1 MFNTPIIEV
10 AIGLI
15 FLYSLIGLLVTQINS
30 LISNALK
37 LRAKT
42 LKAGLQRLLV
52 DERLQAEIL
61 VHPMIKV
68 VVPDQQQDSLQVSA
82 QTAREINKPS
92 AEVNNVT
99 YIDPS
104 VFSEALISTLF
115 VRVYSPVE
123 TEIAKVPDVQIRD
136 NLLLLLN
143 NLRTT
148 PTPAEL
154 AELETAA
161 AQLPTHLGGGLVAA
175 MRPVRLVLE
184 ETRYQGN
191 NLLTLQAGVS
201 TIETPA
207 IRDALRVLLSTAN
220 DIDQARVKIERWF
233 DDGMTR
239 ASAAYIRWIQGFS
252 LIFALLLAVIFNI
265 DTIHLA
271 RTLWDDPLLRAQVV
285 IAAKR
290 LDLQQEQAGFG
301 FTPRG
306 ETDDATPVPG
316 TTPVPEGL
324 PLNQE
329 TLEAQI
335 ARDAQRLTQPLVE
348 IQGDIA
354 DIGLLVQQL
363 LELQLP
369 IGWEYTPVTTEM
381 VALSQEVGLPSPYT
395 NTRNLWN
402 LMQFDLSLLLQKI
415 IGLLATAIAA
425 AQGAPFWFDLL
436 NRVTRRDTSTMT
448 VTATTNRPLPPG

>member
-1 MFNTPIIEV
+1 MISTPIIEV

-15 FLYSLIGLLVTQINS
+15 FLYSLLGLLVTQINS

-68 VVPDQQQDSLQVSA
+68 VVPGQQQQSLQVSA
-82 QTAREINKPS
+82 QTAQEVNKPD

-99 YIDPS
+99 YIAPS

-123 TEIAKVPDVQIRD
+123 EAIQAVPDVQIQG
-136 NLLLLLN
+136 NLMNLLN
-143 NLRTT
+143 NLRTS
-148 PTPAEL
+148 PTPSEL

-161 AQLPTHLGGGLVAA
+161 AQLPISLGAGLVEALK
-175 MRPVRLVLE
+175 PVRAVLE
-184 ETRYQGN
+184 ETRYQTN
-191 NLLTLQAGVS
+191 NLQTLLAGVS

-207 IRDALRVLLSTAN
+207 IRDALRVLLSTTN
-220 DIDQARVKIERWF
+220 NIDQARVKLERWF
-233 DDGMTR
+233 DDGMER
-239 ASAAYIRWIQGFS
+239 ASAAYVRWIQILSIAFS
-252 LIFALLLAVIFNI
+252 LLLAVIFNI
-265 DTIHLA
+265 DTIYLA

-290 LDLQQEQAGFG
+290 LD
-301 FTPRG
+301 TPQDASTSGSTTRDE
-306 ETDDATPVPG
+306 ETVPG
-316 TTPVPEGL
+316 ATPVPEGM
-324 PLNQE
+324 PLDE
-329 TLEAQI
+329 ESLEAQV
-335 ARDAQRLTQPLVE
+335 ARETLRQTQPLVE

-369 IGWEYTPVTTEM
+369 IGWEYTPVTNEM
-381 VALSQEVGLPSPYT
+381 VALSQEVGLPSPYS
-395 NTRNLWN
+395 NTRNIWN
-402 LMQFDLSLLLQKI
+402 LLRPDFSLILQKI
-415 IGLLATAIAA
+415 IGILATAIAA

-436 NRVTRRDTSTMT
+436 NRVTRRNTSTTT
-448 VTATTNRPLPPG
+448 VTATTTLPHG

>member
-1 MFNTPIIEV
+1 MISTPIIEV

-15 FLYSLIGLLVTQINS
+15 FLYSLLGLLVTQINS
-30 LISNALK
+30 VISNALK

-42 LKAGLQRLLV
+42 LKSGLQRLLV

-68 VVPDQQQDSLQVSA
+68 VVPEQQQQSLQVSA
-82 QTAREINKPS
+82 QTAHEVNKPT

-99 YIDPS
+99 YIAPS

-123 TEIAKVPDVQIRD
+123 TEIRKVPDVMIQNNLLTLLD
-136 NLLLLLN
+136 NLK
-143 NLRTT
+143 TI

-154 AELETAA
+154 SELETAA
-161 AQLPTHLGGGLVAA
+161 AQLPATLGAGLVDALK
-175 MRPVRLVLE
+175 PVRAVLE
-184 ETRYQGN
+184 ETRYQSN
-191 NLLTLQAGVS
+191 NLQTLLAGVS

-207 IRDALRVLLSTAN
+207 IRDALRVLLSTTSN
-220 DIDQARVKIERWF
+220 IDQARIKLERWF
-233 DDGMTR
+233 DDGMER
-239 ASAAYIRWIQGFS
+239 ASAAYVRWIQIFS
-252 LIFALLLAVIFNI
+252 LVFSLLLAIIFNI
-265 DTIHLA
+265 DTIYLA

-290 LDLQQEQAGFG
+290 LD
-301 FTPRG
+301 TPPVTTQSGTRD
-306 ETDDATPVPG
+306 ETTPDGTVVPVP
-316 TTPVPEGL
+316 TPSGMPMDERSL
-324 PLNQE
+324 QD
-329 TLEAQI
+329 QI
-335 ARDAQRLTQPLVE
+335 AQQAQRLNEPLVE

-381 VALSQEVGLPSPYT
+381 VALSQEVGLPSPYR
-395 NTRNLWN
+395 NTRNIWN
-402 LMQFDLSLLLQKI
+402 LLRPDLSLILQKF
-415 IGLLATAIAA
+415 IGILATTIAA

-436 NRVTRRDTSTMT
+436 NRVTRRNTNTTT
-448 VTATTNRPLPPG
+448 VTATTSTTLPPG